1 MYKIGDIIEVEV
13 SGIENY
19 GIFVKAEDDYTGL
32 IHISEIDNNYIKDIN
47 KYVKVGDDIYANVIG
62 VDDATKHLK
71 LSIKNMNYNDNNH
84 GKRTIKE
91 RSHIKIHF
99 DMTSLLLYQCFN
111 SLLLIYIFSSDFP

>member
-47 KYVKVGDDIYANVIG
+47 KYVKVGDDIYANVIDRKS
-62 VDDATKHLK
+62 VV
-71 LSIKNMNYNDNNH
+71 
-84 GKRTIKE
+84 
-91 RSHIKIHF
+91 
-99 DMTSLLLYQCFN
+99 
-111 SLLLIYIFSSDFP
+111 

>member
-91 RSHIKIHF
+91 NIKGFLPLHNKLDEWIKDTLK
-99 DMTSLLLYQCFN
+99 DMN
-111 SLLLIYIFSSDFP
+111 EN

>member
-47 KYVKVGDDIYANVIG
+47 K
-62 VDDATKHLK
+62 
-71 LSIKNMNYNDNNH
+71 
-84 GKRTIKE
+84 
-91 RSHIKIHF
+91 
-99 DMTSLLLYQCFN
+99 
-111 SLLLIYIFSSDFP
+111 